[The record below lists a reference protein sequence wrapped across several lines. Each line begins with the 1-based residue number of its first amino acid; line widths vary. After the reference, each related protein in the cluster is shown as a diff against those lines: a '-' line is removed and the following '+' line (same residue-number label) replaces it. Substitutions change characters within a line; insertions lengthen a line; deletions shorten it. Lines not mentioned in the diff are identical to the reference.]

1 MEYWWNRFLITIS
14 FTLIDG
20 YLRLLISK
28 GTIESR
34 GNILKLNTSQIQT
47 FQQVGFLEIPHRVI
61 ENDHLQQLRRSY
73 DQVFEQR
80 YQTAE
85 QGWRNLS
92 VTADGTAQQQNEMLQ
107 VSEMWQ
113 KSNAFRELLYH
124 QPLLDIATSLI
135 GPDVQ
140 LFHDQALYKPA
151 KIGGPVPWHQDNGYW
166 RCQPA
171 DLVSIWMALDDAD
184 TANGC
189 MNVVPGSHL
198 ESQPNHSRAQEE
210 GQELPALLSV
220 EVDASQSVS
229 VPLKAGHAMV
239 HHCLT
244 LHQTDPNRSNQDRR
258 AMVIHYMPVGTRNGE
273 GILLKDNLLLS
284 GQHLPTDQPKDSK

>member
-1 MEYWWNRFLITIS
+1 M
-14 FTLIDG
+14 IDC
-20 YLRLLISK
+20 YLRLLTSK
-28 GTIESR
+28 STIESR
-34 GNILKLNTSQIQT
+34 GEILKLNTSQIQT
-47 FQQVGFLEIPHRVI
+47 FQQVGFLEIQHRVV

-92 VTADGTAQQQNEMLQ
+92 VTADATDQQQNEMLQ
-107 VSEMWQ
+107 VAEMWQ
-113 KSNAFRELLYH
+113 KSNTFRELLYH

-135 GPDVQ
+135 GPNVQ

-151 KIGGPVPWHQDNGYW
+151 KIGGRVPWHQDNGYW

-171 DLVSIWMALDDAD
+171 DLVSIWIALDDAH

-198 ESQPNHSRAQEE
+198 ERQPNHSRAQEE

-220 EVDASQSVS
+220 EVDDSQSVS

-244 LHQTDPNRSNQDRR
+244 LHQTHPNRSNQDRR

-273 GILLKDNLLLS
+273 GILLKDNLVLC
-284 GQHLPTDQPKDSK
+284 GHNPHTA